1 MYKYLLVKTLH
12 ASIILRKVLKPPL
25 VINVWKVI
33 KYKVIDLLV
42 GFLEQWFVALN
53 FNE

>member
-1 MYKYLLVKTLH
+1 MYKHLLDKTFH
-12 ASIILRKVLKPPL
+12 ASVILRKVLKPPL
-25 VINVWKVI
+25 VMNVWKVI

-42 GFLEQWFVALN
+42 DFLDQWFFALN